1 MHREKQDRAPPG
13 NGVLHIVVTPAAKE
27 RIVWGWLRLALGFG
41 QIALVGLSVGSLI
54 TVGARPLTWGFA
66 IAATTLT
73 LISLLIYKRRPA
85 PSARDTQVNRR
96 L

>member
-1 MHREKQDRAPPG
+1 M
-13 NGVLHIVVTPAAKE
+13 TPAAKK
-27 RIVWGWLRLALGFG
+27 RMVWGWLRLALGFA
-41 QIALVGLSVGSLI
+41 QIALVGLSIGSLI
-54 TVGARPLTWGFA
+54 TVGPRSLTWAFA

-85 PSARDTQVNRR
+85 PNSRERNTQFNRC

>member
-1 MHREKQDRAPPG
+1 M
-13 NGVLHIVVTPAAKE
+13 TPAAKE
-27 RIVWGWLRLALGFG
+27 RIVWGWLRLALGFA
-41 QIALVGLSVGSLI
+41 QIALVGLSIGSLI

-73 LISLLIYKRRPA
+73 VISLLIYKRRPG
-85 PSARDTQVNRR
+85 PNPRERDTQFNRR

>member
-1 MHREKQDRAPPG
+1 M
-13 NGVLHIVVTPAAKE
+13 TPAAKE
-27 RIVWGWLRLALGFG
+27 QIVWGWLRLALGFA
-41 QIALVGLSVGSLI
+41 QIALVGLSIGSLI
-54 TVGARPLTWGFA
+54 TVGPRPLTWVFA

-85 PSARDTQVNRR
+85 PPSREPDSQFNRR